1 MGFAVL
7 LALLLIA
14 GAVVAR
20 SRWGWTRDRPG
31 PSGQSGPSGLSG
43 MSDLDAEADANR
55 WVVRLGAG
63 LSALE
68 VRAWTGARV
77 DGTATQALTDA
88 SERLRTARA
97 ELATA
102 RTAAE
107 YALVKRTAA
116 EGIDHVRRARTS
128 LGLDQADAEARRS
141 EDGRAWRSAQVS

>member
-20 SRWGWTRDRPG
+20 RRWGRTR
-31 PSGQSGPSGLSG
+31 G
-43 MSDLDAEADANR
+43 MSVLDAEADANR

-63 LSALE
+63 LSALD
-68 VRAWTGARV
+68 VRTRAGA
-77 DGTATQALTDA
+77 DGMAAQSLADA
-88 SERLRTARA
+88 SEGLRTARA

-107 YALVKRTAA
+107 YARVTRTAA
-116 EGIDHVRRARTS
+116 EGLDHVRSARTS
-128 LGLDQADAEARRS
+128 LGLDRADAEARRS
-141 EDGRAWRSAQVS
+141 AQVS

>member
-20 SRWGWTRDRPG
+20 RRWSRTR
-31 PSGQSGPSGLSG
+31 GLSAP
-43 MSDLDAEADANR
+43 SDLSDLSGLDAEADANR

-63 LSALE
+63 VSALDDVRTRTE
-68 VRAWTGARV
+68 VRA
-77 DGTATQALTDA
+77 DGMAAQALSDA

-97 ELATA
+97 ELTTA

-116 EGIDHVRRARTS
+116 EGLDHVRRARTS
-128 LGLDQADAEARRS
+128 LGPDQADVEARRS
-141 EDGRAWRSAQVS
+141 EAGRVRRSAQVS

>member
-20 SRWGWTRDRPG
+20 RRCGRTRG
-31 PSGQSGPSGLSG
+31 PSDLSRL
-43 MSDLDAEADANR
+43 SDLDAEADANR

-63 LSALE
+63 VSALD
-68 VRAWTGARV
+68 VRTRTGARA
-77 DGTATQALTDA
+77 DGMAAQALSDA

-107 YALVKRTAA
+107 YALVRRTAA
-116 EGIDHVRRARTS
+116 EGLDHVRRARTS
-128 LGLDQADAEARRS
+128 LGPDQADVEARRS
-141 EDGRAWRSAQVS
+141 EAGRVRRSAQVS